1 MIIVR
6 KLQSPYP
13 VACKKVPITVLT
25 SILVIPFQFPP
36 RILHLASCILHAILA
51 TTVYSPIHVA
61 RIPVVDPDEVVAS
74 FSNRSV
80 GVTSVEPAL
89 ESKRDGSR

>member
-13 VACKKVPITVLT
+13 VACQKVPITVLT

-36 RILHLASCILHAILA
+36 RILHLASCTRSSA